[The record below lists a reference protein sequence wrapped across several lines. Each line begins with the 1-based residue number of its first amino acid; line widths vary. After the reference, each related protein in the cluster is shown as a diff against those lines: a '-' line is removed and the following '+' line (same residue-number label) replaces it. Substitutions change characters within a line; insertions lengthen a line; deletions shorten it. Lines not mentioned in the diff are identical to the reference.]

1 MSNCQLADAGSI
13 NGIQERNKRQGTIMK
28 LTSNKNIL
36 DGMRIFSPATLLLS
50 CLVFTPVVFADE
62 PAQPATN
69 SGQAAT
75 RFGVVWHL
83 KGKVTADANAAGKP
97 RTLKEGSPVFV
108 GDHVRAAESG
118 EAAIKTDDG
127 GVVAVR
133 PGAEF
138 TPESFAA
145 EGKKSDHMILR
156 LFVGS
161 LRIITGWIGKLN
173 QDEDRVVTPTSTIG
187 VRGTDHEP
195 YVLTADMAAGT
206 QYKEGTYDKV
216 NRGKTTLGE
225 GEQTIEIGKGRVG
238 FARQPTFE
246 AKGLLTILMPV
257 LLDKVPDFY
266 VPGQFDTEL
275 DHYSLTADSNNR
287 RLLAQKRKAMSAC
300 DPTLVARSWIRGF
313 DDAVV
318 RKDAPTIISLFAPE
332 VAITANVRDAKGNMV
347 TVNMG
352 RDEMAKSTVAAMK
365 GIRHYRQRR
374 LTLNAR
380 TEEGGSDT
388 ACKRVGLNSQVIEQG
403 VQSGKPYRF
412 ESTEDY
418 VLEQRD
424 GKWLA
429 IKAETTQK

>member
-1 MSNCQLADAGSI
+1 MEQ
-13 NGIQERNKRQGTIMK
+13 KT
-28 LTSNKNIL
+28 NKNIQRKAI
-36 DGMRIFSPATLLLS
+36 RIASPAILFLCSLIFAPF
-50 CLVFTPVVFADE
+50 VAADE
-62 PAQPATN
+62 PAQPAAN
-69 SGQAAT
+69 
-75 RFGVVWHL
+75 RFGVVWHI

-97 RTLKEGSPVFV
+97 RVLQEGSPVYV
-108 GDHVRAAESG
+108 GDHIRSADTG

-127 GVVAVR
+127 GIVAVR

-216 NRGKTTLGE
+216 NRGKTILGE

-238 FARQPTFE
+238 FARQPAFE

-266 VPGQFDTEL
+266 VPGQFDSEL
-275 DHYSLTADSNNR
+275 DKYSRSADSSSKQMLALKR
-287 RLLAQKRKAMSAC
+287 RELAAC
-300 DPTLVARSWIRGF
+300 DPTRVARSWIRSF
-313 DDAVV
+313 DGAVV
-318 RKDAPTIISLFAPE
+318 RKDAPAIISLFAPD
-332 VAITANVRDAKGNMV
+332 VAITANVRDTKGNMV
-347 TVNMG
+347 TVKLG
-352 RDEMAKSTVAAMK
+352 RDEMAQSTVAAMK
-365 GIRHYRQRR
+365 GISHYRQRR
-374 LTLNAR
+374 LTLQAS
-380 TEEGGSDT
+380 TAEGGT
-388 ACKRVGLNSQVIEQG
+388 NTVCKRVGVNSKVIEQG

-429 IKAETTQK
+429 ITAETTQK

>member
-1 MSNCQLADAGSI
+1 LPLPVLHQW
-13 NGIQERNKRQGTIMK
+13 GIQERDERQGIHMGQK
-28 LTSNKNIL
+28 SNKNIPSKA
-36 DGMRIFSPATLLLS
+36 MRISNPAILLLC
-50 CLVFTPVVFADE
+50 CLVFTPFVSADE
-62 PAQPATN
+62 PAQPAVN
-69 SGQAAT
+69 
-75 RFGVVWHL
+75 RFGVVWHI
-83 KGKVTADANAAGKP
+83 KGNVTADANAAGIP
-97 RTLKEGSPVFV
+97 RMLQEGSQVYV
-108 GDHVRAAESG
+108 GDHIRAAGSG

-161 LRIITGWIGKLN
+161 LRVITGWIGKLN
-173 QDEDRVVTPTSTIG
+173 HDEDRVVTPTSTIA

-225 GEQTIEIGKGRVG
+225 GDQTIEIGKGHVG
-238 FARQPTFE
+238 FARQPAFE
-246 AKGLLTILMPV
+246 ARSLLTILMPV

-266 VPGQFDTEL
+266 VPGQFDSEL
-275 DHYSLTADSNNR
+275 DQFSRSADSSSKH
-287 RLLAQKRKAMSAC
+287 LLALKREELAAC
-300 DPTLVARSWIRGF
+300 NPTRVARSWIRSF
-313 DDAVV
+313 DGAVV
-318 RKDAPTIISLFAPE
+318 RKDVPTIISLFAPD
-332 VAITANVRDAKGNMV
+332 VAITANVRDTKGNMV
-347 TVNMG
+347 TANLG
-352 RDEMAKSTVAAMK
+352 RDEMAQSTVAAMK
-365 GIRHYRQRR
+365 VIKHYRQRR
-374 LTLNAR
+374 LTLKAR
-380 TEEGGSDT
+380 TEEGGTGT

-403 VQSGKPYRF
+403 VQSGRPYRF

-424 GKWLA
+424 GNWLA